1 MRRIWPDPAPVDDVV
16 ALVASPARPA
26 PPERPWVL
34 VNMIA
39 SLDGAVTVDGRSGGL
54 GRPADR
60 AVLAALRG
68 VADVVLAGA
77 GTVRTEG
84 YGPPR
89 PSDAVRAARRTRG
102 QADAPRLAVV
112 SRSLVLDPD
121 APLFRDAEAPPYVL
135 TCEAAPTERR
145 RRLEGVAEVV
155 VVGDA
160 SVDLA
165 AALAVLRE
173 AGTEV
178 VCCEGGPRLNG
189 DLVTADLVDEWDL
202 TISPLLVGGGDA
214 GRAAAGAAP
223 ARPRAAEL
231 AWLLEGDGLL
241 FGRWVRTRP

>member
-1 MRRIWPDPAPVDDVV
+1 
-16 ALVASPARPA
+16 
-26 PPERPWVL
+26 
-34 VNMIA
+34 
-39 SLDGAVTVDGRSGGL
+39 
-54 GRPADR
+54 
-60 AVLAALRG
+60 
-68 VADVVLAGA
+68 
-77 GTVRTEG
+77 G

-202 TISPLLVGGGDA
+202 TI
-214 GRAAAGAAP
+214 
-223 ARPRAAEL
+223 
-231 AWLLEGDGLL
+231 
-241 FGRWVRTRP
+241 